1 MFKKIDDP
9 KKLLLR
15 VARLFASSP
24 ERWTRCASARDKNRN
39 PVDVESSKAFC
50 FCSHGAITRLGA
62 SIDTRLKAGDAL
74 TQALGMSIV
83 RWNDIIR
90 WNDSRGPRGAK
101 VVARKFREAA
111 ALV

>member
-50 FCSHGAITRLGA
+50 FCSHGAITRLSA
-62 SIDTRLKAGDAL
+62 SIDTRLKARNAL
-74 TQALGMSIV
+74 TQALGIMSIV
-83 RWNDIIR
+83 RWND
-90 WNDSRGPRGAK
+90 SLGPRGAK